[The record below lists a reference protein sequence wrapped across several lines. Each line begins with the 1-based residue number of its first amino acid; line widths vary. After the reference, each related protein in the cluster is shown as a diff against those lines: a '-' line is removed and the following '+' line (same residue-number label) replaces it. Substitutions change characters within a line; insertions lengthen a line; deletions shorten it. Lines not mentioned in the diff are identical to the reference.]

1 MPDHG
6 FGRCDG
12 HHGMVDFSKSGE
24 VRLLRFMPRSLALA
38 LWPKIIPGRRW
49 RSCCG
54 LLLAG
59 KLSARTT

>member
-1 MPDHG
+1 VMAITEWSISAKVVKYVSCASCRALSRWH
-6 FGRCDG
+6 
-12 HHGMVDFSKSGE
+12 SGQ
-24 VRLLRFMPRSLALA
+24 
-38 LWPKIIPGRRW
+38 KIIPGRRW